1 MTQIIECIALISQIG
16 ERYIKDIVLSNATT
30 IRKMTASHVNWKIY
44 CHIQQ
49 EANAPAQILH
59 LLLQRVQQ
67 QVRLLSCRHPVMQKG
82 STELIITEHQ
92 LGRMFGRIHS
102 NDPVEDINSFFW
114 SSEDSCYSIVA
125 IFDICAYFVKNQGM
139 MRTGAE
145 LGARHLSIKSNDSIK
160 RSISR
165 KNRGQ

>member
-49 EANAPAQILH
+49 EASAPAQILH

-67 QVRLLSCRHPVMQKG
+67 QVRLLSCRHPVMH
-82 STELIITEHQ
+82 EE
-92 LGRMFGRIHS
+92 M
-102 NDPVEDINSFFW
+102 
-114 SSEDSCYSIVA
+114 
-125 IFDICAYFVKNQGM
+125 
-139 MRTGAE
+139 
-145 LGARHLSIKSNDSIK
+145 
-160 RSISR
+160 
-165 KNRGQ
+165 